1 MFVGNRFHFETD
13 GLFWAS
19 PNKHPADVLKKTWSS
34 SHLGFTWGKVKVLVD
49 HLCWESSLVFGKCTK
64 HCVAIIPLFKKYFF
78 WGGNLALA
86 MNLHNGSH
94 DLRQRSG
101 IWWKSSV
108 DLCRFDVGASNGAA
122 VPCLGPGGCC
132 DLLKGSK
139 LDIRSWRSWRQ
150 SIRQQKVLIP
160 QGAVPWELKKGRLAG
175 RNAWPFDGLFMSVH
189 KEPLGV
195 PMYRTGCVMQFWV
208 SSPLIPCICTVLRHC
223 PHSPTTQSARP
234 QGAWLHGRPHLVL
247 GDGCI
252 SQSAAGMGP
261 LWRFFTLLEKKTVG
275 IPLAEETLVD
285 RYSHALD
292 GELQVT
298 QPMFVGCGSWFLH
311 IFTGSAVLPSYP
323 SSPPLLL
330 HAEGKR
336 PERSWKPALCVD
348 VFAERAQA
356 AKMSESAGEEE
367 MISQYERLG
376 SWNFQDVKH
385 IQTLPFGTL
394 T

>member
-1 MFVGNRFHFETD
+1 
-13 GLFWAS
+13 
-19 PNKHPADVLKKTWSS
+19 
-34 SHLGFTWGKVKVLVD
+34 
-49 HLCWESSLVFGKCTK
+49 
-64 HCVAIIPLFKKYFF
+64 
-78 WGGNLALA
+78 
-86 MNLHNGSH
+86 MNLHNGSY

-122 VPCLGPGGCC
+122 TVPCLGGPGGYGC

-150 SIRQQKVLIP
+150 SVRQQKVLIP

-175 RNAWPFDGLFMSVH
+175 RNAWPFDGLLMSVH

-247 GDGCI
+247 GDGRI

-275 IPLAEETLVD
+275 IPLATRGD
-285 RYSHALD
+285 SCWPIFSCFHGWRTAGDS
-292 GELQVT
+292 T
-298 QPMFVGCGSWFLH
+298 NVGCGSWSLH

-323 SSPPLLL
+323 VPPFCSTRK
-330 HAEGKR
+330 AKDPND
-336 PERSWKPALCVD
+336 PERLRYALTCLQNAHRRQKCPKVQGRRTWL
-348 VFAERAQA
+348 VKMKGWGVETS
-356 AKMSESAGEEE
+356 KMS
-367 MISQYERLG
+367 
-376 SWNFQDVKH
+376 NTFKH
-385 IQTLPFGTL
+385 SPLVL
-394 T
+394 